1 MEYNNKKLEEFER
14 KLKTE
19 KVAIIVLGVS
29 NSPLIDYLHDK
40 QADVTV
46 FDDREAEKLDE
57 NIFKKVKEYG
67 FKYYL
72 GKGNLENLKGFDLI
86 FRSPICMPTK
96 PELVAEKERGAVV
109 TTEIE
114 QLMKMA
120 PCKVIGIT
128 GSDGK
133 TTTTTLTY
141 DIL

>member
-1 MEYNNKKLEEFER
+1 MEYKNKKLEEFER

-19 KVAIIVLGVS
+19 KVAIIGLGVS

-46 FDDREAEKLDE
+46 FDDRETEKLDE

-96 PELVAEKERGAVV
+96 PELVAEKERGA
-109 TTEIE
+109 IR
-114 QLMKMA
+114 
-120 PCKVIGIT
+120 
-128 GSDGK
+128 
-133 TTTTTLTY
+133 
-141 DIL
+141 